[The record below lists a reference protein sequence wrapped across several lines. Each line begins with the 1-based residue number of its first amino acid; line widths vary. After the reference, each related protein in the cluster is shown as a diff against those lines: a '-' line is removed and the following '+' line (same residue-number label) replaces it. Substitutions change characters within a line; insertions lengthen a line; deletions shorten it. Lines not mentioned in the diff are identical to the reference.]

1 MIVHKKHLLRY
12 GNLQVE
18 CFNNSVSGLPTL
30 HPQEG
35 VLASVFH
42 VHPNLGKSKKTY
54 LYYNTEEGRDLH
66 VGVHPDVP
74 HQLSNPL
81 LRHGGWQIPHV
92 DSSMSPAFPKVVNFQ
107 RLKIPSKAY
116 FSL

>member
-18 CFNNSVSGLPTL
+18 CFNDSVSGLPTL
-30 HPQEG
+30 HSQES
-35 VLASVFH
+35 VLASIFH
-42 VHPNLGKSKKTY
+42 VHPNLGKSRKTY
-54 LYYNTEEGRDLH
+54 LYYDTEVGRDLH

-81 LRHGGWQIPHV
+81 LCHGGWQIAHV
-92 DSSMSPAFPKVVNFQ
+92 DSSMSPAFP
-107 RLKIPSKAY
+107 
-116 FSL
+116 

>member
-1 MIVHKKHLLRY
+1 MTQNHQLRCS
-12 GNLQVE
+12 NLQVE

-30 HPQEG
+30 HSQEG

-54 LYYNTEEGRDLH
+54 LYYDTEEGRDLH

-74 HQLSNPL
+74 HQLSDPL

-92 DSSMSPAFPKVVNFQ
+92 DSSMSPAFP
-107 RLKIPSKAY
+107 
-116 FSL
+116 